1 LRRGWVVRLRAA
13 YPGCQRRSRWLA
25 EAEQYC
31 LRGRRA
37 RGPNSPLVALAWVV
51 YLSPPFSVHP
61 SLVVLPFAALF
72 ALSVSIM
79 AGTFKK
85 YL

>member
-1 LRRGWVVRLRAA
+1 MRG
-13 YPGCQRRSRWLA
+13 C
-25 EAEQYC
+25 
-31 LRGRRA
+31 RA
-37 RGPNSPLVALAWVV
+37 RGSNSPLVALAWVV
-51 YLSPPFSVHP
+51 YRSLPFSVHP

-79 AGTFKK
+79 AGTLKK

>member
-1 LRRGWVVRLRAA
+1 ML
-13 YPGCQRRSRWLA
+13 
-25 EAEQYC
+25 
-31 LRGRRA
+31 
-37 RGPNSPLVALAWVV
+37 PLVALAWVI
-51 YLSPPFSVHP
+51 YLSLPFSGHP
-61 SLVVLPFAALF
+61 SFVVLPFAALF

>member
-1 LRRGWVVRLRAA
+1 MRAV

-31 LRGRRA
+31 CGDVARAGRD
-37 RGPNSPLVALAWVV
+37 SPLVALAWVV
-51 YLSPPFSVHP
+51 YLSLPFSVRP